1 MFRTARHESV
11 VIRQSVRPSVVCLQT
26 RIGRVAP
33 TVALGLVIFLS
44 GCATNKYVNQKFA
57 ESQQANQQTATQLEE
72 LSGRLQSAEAQA
84 QQAYALAANA
94 RDEAEKARIYSA
106 AFANYE
112 EIGSKE
118 LTFAFDQYVLS
129 DFSRNVLDEIGAMM
143 QQRRDFVLEIAGHTD
158 AIGPDQYNL
167 LLGNNRANAVV
178 RYLNDKF
185 QIPLY
190 RMYTVS
196 YGKSKP
202 KVMAEGRSAQANR
215 RVELRLLGAPGMT
228 GQ

>member
-1 MFRTARHESV
+1 MFRTA
-11 VIRQSVRPSVVCLQT
+11 
-26 RIGRVAP
+26 
-33 TVALGLVIFLS
+33 VALGVGILLA
-44 GCATNKYVNQKFA
+44 GCATNKYVNRKFA
-57 ESQQANQQTATQLEE
+57 EVQAANQQTAARVDEMA
-72 LSGRLQSAEAQA
+72 SRLQAAEANA

-94 RDEAEKARIYSA
+94 KDEAEKAKILSA

-118 LTFAFDQYVLS
+118 LTFAFDRYVLTEIS
-129 DFSRNVLDEIGAMM
+129 HNVLDEIGAMM
-143 QQRRDFVLEIAGHTD
+143 QQRKDLVLEIAGHTD
-158 AIGPDQYNL
+158 AIGSDPYNL
-167 LLGNNRANAVV
+167 LLGTNRANAVV

-228 GQ
+228 NP